1 MNRIKHI
8 LISFALLG
16 TGSLFAQ
23 DDADLLRYSMLN
35 PVGTARYNAMGGA
48 FGALG
53 ANFTTLSTNPA
64 GIGFFT
70 RHEIS
75 LSLGT
80 VTQNNYSD
88 FYNQKNSFEKTRINM
103 PQGGGVFCIKNG
115 NREEGNFWN
124 LHLGFGANR
133 VKDFNN
139 NVYARGI
146 NNQSSY
152 MQDVAKTSNDNN
164 YEFWDRDNGLTYDG
178 NLAYQTGLLDEDSTG
193 YFSVL
198 GKGLEQKHILQEWG
212 NITEMA
218 FSFGG
223 NWSDKVFFGVTLGV
237 PIVNYTQRSVIREE
251 NREGAKIVNP
261 YNRIQY
267 FNSYEVKNRMDVS
280 GAGINLKLGLIVKP
294 VHFFRIGLAF
304 HTPTYFN
311 LKEKWDKDLIT
322 DMLYVWNNGG
332 TDEVLPNVAHSGY
345 DNYRYGLSTPMKGI
359 LSTAFLINN
368 FGAIAVEGEIVDYRH
383 MRMDVDDDI
392 DYNQYIQNIVLD
404 NYRLAGVLRIGT
416 EWRVS
421 VVSFRAG
428 YIWQSCPYKNEV
440 LERNWSDH
448 TVTAGLG
455 LNLGRWTVD
464 FGMMANVGKR
474 LDNFYYLVS
483 EDGAPLVQPAKL
495 NFSKCICTLTV
506 GCKF

>member
-8 LISFALLG
+8 LISFVLLG
-16 TGSLFAQ
+16 AGSLFAQ

-64 GIGFFT
+64 GIGFYT

-80 VTQNNYSD
+80 VTQGNFSD
-88 FYNQKNSFEKTRINM
+88 YYNQKNNFEKTRVNM

-115 NREEGNFWN
+115 NKDGGNLWS

-139 NVYARGI
+139 NVYVRGV

-152 MQDVAKTSNDNN
+152 MEYVAANSNENR
-164 YEFWDRDNGLTYDG
+164 YEFWPDGNDESVAHIG
-178 NLAYQTGLLDEDSTG
+178 NLAYQTGLLDVDSLG
-193 YFSVL
+193 SYFGFL
-198 GKGLEQKHILQEWG
+198 GKGLQQKHILQEWG

-218 FSFGG
+218 FTFGG
-223 NWSDKVFFGVTLGV
+223 NWSDKVFFGITLGV
-237 PIVNYTQRSVIREE
+237 PIVNYVQKNLIEE
-251 NREGAKIVNP
+251 VNVEGAEVESFEELK
-261 YNRIQY
+261 Y
-267 FNSYEVKNRMDVS
+267 FNSYRAQTRMEVNGS
-280 GAGINLKLGLIVKP
+280 GINLKLGLIVKP
-294 VHFFRIGLAF
+294 LHCFRIGLAF

-311 LKEKWDKDLIT
+311 LKENLGMDLIT
-322 DMLYVWNNGG
+322 DMLYSYDGI
-332 TDEVLPNVAHSGY
+332 DLPKAAHVGY
-345 DNYRYGLSTPMKGI
+345 KDYRYGLSTPMKGI
-359 LSTAFLINN
+359 LSTAFLIKN
-368 FGAIAVEGEIVDYRH
+368 FGAIAVEGEIIDYRH
-383 MRMDVDDDI
+383 MRMAVDDDI

-404 NYRLAGVLRIGT
+404 NYRLSGVLRIGT
-416 EWRVS
+416 EWKFS
-421 VVSFRAG
+421 VVSWRVG
-428 YIWQSCPYKNEV
+428 YVWQSCPYKNEV
-440 LERNWSDH
+440 LERNWSNH
-448 TVTAGLG
+448 TITAGFG
-455 LNLGRWTVD
+455 LNLGQWTVD
-464 FGMMANVGKR
+464 FGVMGNMGKR

-483 EDGAPLVQPAKL
+483 EDGAPLVQPARLK
-495 NFSKCICTLTV
+495 FSKTLCTLTV